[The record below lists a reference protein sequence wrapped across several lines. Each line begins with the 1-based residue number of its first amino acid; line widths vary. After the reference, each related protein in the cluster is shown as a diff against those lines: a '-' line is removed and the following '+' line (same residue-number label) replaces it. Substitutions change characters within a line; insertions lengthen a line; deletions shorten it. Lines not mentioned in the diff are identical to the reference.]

1 MNAAELRRDFQ
12 ASDPASR
19 IRRGLQLS
27 HFGSRLS
34 KALLEARP
42 PHLNQQ

>member
-1 MNAAELRRDFQ
+1 MSASELRRDFQ

-27 HFGSRLS
+27 RFGSRLR
-34 KALLEARP
+34 KALLEASS
-42 PHLNQQ
+42 PHPKAK